1 MGTGALLPLGTLIA
15 AKTVT
20 SILTSGTGTST
31 AGAPSPGIHGPW
43 TPPQYSQSALTVLT
57 STSSSTTSSEASST
71 TSSVYVFDAV
81 FKLAHHRV
89 LKKTQHPVLTG
100 ANITDHAYIEPS
112 RVVLEIGM
120 SDAMASF
127 TNGVWVGFSTKSISA
142 WQILKQLQV
151 NRTLLTL
158 STRLDTYYNM
168 LIEEMSTSDT
178 NQTRTALKA
187 SITFGEVLSAGVSS
201 VATSSTRTQTT
212 GSTSNG
218 TISSTPPGQQQVN
231 QNVLPSVL
239 FPDAPTYPNVPGA
252 GSVSS
257 TTLSNSP

>member
-15 AKTVT
+15 SKAIAT
-20 SILTSGTGTST
+20 ILSSGNISNQGNY
-31 AGAPSPGIHGPW
+31 SPGIQGPW
-43 TPPQYSQSALTVLT
+43 TPPQYSQPALTVL
-57 STSSSTTSSEASST
+57 SAQSSTGGSDI
-71 TSSVYVFDAV
+71 YVFDAV
-81 FKLAHHRV
+81 FKLAHHRS

-112 RVVLEIGM
+112 RVILEIGM
-120 SDAMASF
+120 SDAMSSF
-127 TNGVWVGFSTKSISA
+127 TPGVWVGFSSKSVSA
-142 WQILKQLQV
+142 WQILKQLQI
-151 NRTLLTL
+151 NRSIITL

-168 LIEEMSTSDT
+168 LIEEISSQDT
-178 NQTRTALKA
+178 NQTKTALKA
-187 SITFGEVLSAGVSS
+187 SITFGELLSASVSS
-201 VATSSTRTQTT
+201 VATSSTRPQTT